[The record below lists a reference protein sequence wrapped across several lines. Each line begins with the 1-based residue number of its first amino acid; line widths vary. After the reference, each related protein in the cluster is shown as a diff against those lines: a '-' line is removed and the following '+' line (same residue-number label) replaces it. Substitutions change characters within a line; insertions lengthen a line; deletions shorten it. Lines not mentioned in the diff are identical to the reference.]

1 LSAAPRAARPQPLQP
16 ASLATW
22 LQDKTAAGNPL
33 PALVEGFNAQAQAY
47 GQFRAALSATL
58 HQVPTRFLD
67 GLILQLSRQA
77 GSPGRVW
84 ALLLFWLHA
93 EHEMPLTD
101 QALQLLSQ
109 ELASI
114 TVSVRNDVNQALG
127 QAAMA
132 QATRAAA

>member
-1 LSAAPRAARPQPLQP
+1 MRSLRSAAPRHTDLAGWLGEPAAPGSPL
-16 ASLATW
+16 L
-22 LQDKTAAGNPL
+22 
-33 PALVEGFNAQAQAY
+33 ALVEGFNAQAQAY